1 MNGLV
6 LTAINNSTALNNASS
21 SFTSGFGNSFGLFGP
36 LAVVLL
42 LVIGIFVGSSVARI
56 AWVHEKLKLFS
67 QTLYYGIV
75 GGVTV
80 AAAGIVAY
88 PVWKLSQTD
97 PQTKTL
103 ALKVLGVAVVG
114 YAALSVVGYIIDRT
128 VLNNLGAYLE
138 ELEDE
143 PDEPDEPEEEP
154 DE

>member
-1 MNGLV
+1 MNGIV
-6 LTAINNSTALNNASS
+6 LTALNNSTALNNASS
-21 SFTSGFGNSFGLFGP
+21 DLTAAFGSSFGLFGP

-67 QTLYYGIV
+67 HTLYYAIV

-103 ALKVLGVAVVG
+103 ALKAIGVIVVG

-128 VLNNLGAYLE
+128 VLENLGAYLE
-138 ELEDE
+138 ELDDE
-143 PDEPDEPEEEP
+143 PDESEEEP